1 MFERALICTD
11 LFDGLHRLVHC
22 VPHLAL
28 SGLKQVIFLHSI
40 PVWEQP
46 TLATVDQGKIDAA
59 QEKLAPA
66 LANIPD
72 GMTVIVEISNRR
84 PVEAVQEILANHP
97 IDVILMGN
105 PMRGAVQEKLFGSTS
120 LAIAGITDIPLLIFR
135 PQLLSVYTLDE
146 LALRCQHLWK
156 HLLIPYDDSQDALYL
171 VDQIE
176 KYAQTRTPGSFEE
189 CLLVRVVE
197 NISRD
202 PKVTE
207 CRLNDARQELVSVQ
221 ARLEKLGLQVKIEV
235 RQGTPVLEVL
245 AAAED
250 DDISAIA
257 VATSHRS
264 NMLEWLAVRRINE
277 DILNQLWFPLLFF
290 SPKE

>member
-46 TLATVDQGKIDAA
+46 TLAAVDQGKIDAA
-59 QEKLAPA
+59 KEKLSPA

-84 PVEAVQEILANHP
+84 
-97 IDVILMGN
+97 
-105 PMRGAVQEKLFGSTS
+105 RSTS

-135 PQLLSVYTLDE
+135 PQLLSVYTRDE

-156 HLLIPYDDSQDALYL
+156 HLLIPYDGSPDAIYL
-171 VDQIE
+171 IEQIE
-176 KYAQTRTPGSFEE
+176 KYAQTRSPGSFEQ
-189 CLLVRVVE
+189 CLLLRVVE

-202 PKVTE
+202 PGVTE
-207 CRLNDARQELVSVQ
+207 CRLNDARQQLESVQ
-221 ARLEKLGLQVKIEV
+221 VRLEKLGLQVQSEV

-245 AAAED
+245 TAAEEN
-250 DDISAIA
+250 DISAIA

-277 DILNQLWFPLLFF
+277 DILHQLWFPLLFF
-290 SPKE
+290 SPKG

>member
-46 TLATVDQGKIDAA
+46 TLAAVPVWEQPTLAAVDQGKIDAA
-59 QEKLAPA
+59 KEKLSPA

-84 PVEAVQEILANHP
+84 PVDAVREILAHHS

-120 LAIAGITDIPLLIFR
+120 LAIAGYYQFI
-135 PQLLSVYTLDE
+135 
-146 LALRCQHLWK
+146 LAMNWPCAVS
-156 HLLIPYDDSQDALYL
+156 IS
-171 VDQIE
+171 
-176 KYAQTRTPGSFEE
+176 G
-189 CLLVRVVE
+189 
-197 NISRD
+197 NIY
-202 PKVTE
+202 
-207 CRLNDARQELVSVQ
+207 
-221 ARLEKLGLQVKIEV
+221 
-235 RQGTPVLEVL
+235 
-245 AAAED
+245 
-250 DDISAIA
+250 
-257 VATSHRS
+257 
-264 NMLEWLAVRRINE
+264 
-277 DILNQLWFPLLFF
+277 
-290 SPKE
+290 

>member
-11 LFDGLHRLVHC
+11 LYDGLHRLVHC

-40 PVWEQP
+40 PVWEQS
-46 TLATVDQGKIDAA
+46 TLASVDQAKINSA

-66 LANIPD
+66 LKNIPD
-72 GMTVIVEISNRR
+72 GMTVSVEISNRR
-84 PVEAVQEILANHP
+84 PVDAVQEILAHHP

-120 LAIAGITDIPLLIFR
+120 LAIASITAIPLLIFR

-156 HLLIPYDDSQDALYL
+156 HLLIPYDGSADAIYL
-171 VDQIE
+171 IEQIE
-176 KYAQTRTPGSFEE
+176 KYAQTCTPSSFDD
-189 CLLVRVVE
+189 CILVRVVE
-197 NISRD
+197 NVSRD
-202 PKVTE
+202 PSVTE
-207 CRLNDARQELVSVQ
+207 CRLNDARRELASVQ
-221 ARLEKLGLQVKIEV
+221 ARLEKLGLQVQIEV

-245 AAAED
+245 AAAAD

-264 NMLEWLAVRRINE
+264 NLLEWLAVRRINE
-277 DILNQLWFPLLFF
+277 DILHQLWFPLLFF

>member
-46 TLATVDQGKIDAA
+46 TLAAVDQAKIDAA
-59 QEKLAPA
+59 KEKLSPA

-84 PVEAVQEILANHP
+84 PVDAVREILAHHS

-135 PQLLSVYTLDE
+135 PQLLSVYTRDE

-156 HLLIPYDDSQDALYL
+156 HLLIPYDGSSDAIYL
-171 VDQIE
+171 IEQIE
-176 KYAQTRTPGSFEE
+176 KYAQTRSPGSFEQ
-189 CLLVRVVE
+189 CLLLRVVE

-202 PKVTE
+202 PGVTE
-207 CRLNDARQELVSVQ
+207 CRLNDARQQLESVQ
-221 ARLEKLGLQVKIEV
+221 VRLEKLGLQVQSQV

-245 AAAED
+245 TAAEEN
-250 DDISAIA
+250 DISAIA

-277 DILNQLWFPLLFF
+277 DILHQLWFPLLFF
-290 SPKE
+290 SPKG

>member
-1 MFERALICTD
+1 
-11 LFDGLHRLVHC
+11 

-46 TLATVDQGKIDAA
+46 TLAAVNQAKIDAA
-59 QEKLAPA
+59 KEKLSPA

-84 PVEAVQEILANHP
+84 PVDAVREILANHS

-120 LAIAGITDIPLLIFR
+120 LAIAGMTDIPLLIFR
-135 PQLLSVYTLDE
+135 PQLLSVYTRDE

-156 HLLIPYDDSQDALYL
+156 HLLIPYDGSPDAFYL
-171 VDQIE
+171 IEQIE
-176 KYAQTRTPGSFEE
+176 KYAQIRAPGSFEQ
-189 CLLVRVVE
+189 CLLLRVVE

-202 PKVTE
+202 PGVTE
-207 CRLNDARQELVSVQ
+207 YRFNDARRELEAVQ
-221 ARLEKLGLQVKIEV
+221 ARLEKLGLQVQSEV

-245 AAAED
+245 TAAEEN
-250 DDISAIA
+250 DISAIA

-277 DILNQLWFPLLFF
+277 DILHQLWFPLLFF
-290 SPKE
+290 SPKG

>member
-46 TLATVDQGKIDAA
+46 TLAAVDQGKIDAA
-59 QEKLAPA
+59 KEKLSPA

-84 PVEAVQEILANHP
+84 PVDAVREILAHHS

-135 PQLLSVYTLDE
+135 P
-146 LALRCQHLWK
+146 
-156 HLLIPYDDSQDALYL
+156 
-171 VDQIE
+171 
-176 KYAQTRTPGSFEE
+176 
-189 CLLVRVVE
+189 VE

-202 PKVTE
+202 PSVTE
-207 CRLNDARQELVSVQ
+207 YRLNDARRELESVQ
-221 ARLEKLGLQVKIEV
+221 VRLEKLGLQVQSQV

-245 AAAED
+245 TAAEE

-257 VATSHRS
+257 VATCHRS

-277 DILNQLWFPLLFF
+277 DILHQLWFPLLFF
-290 SPKE
+290 SPKG

>member
-11 LFDGLHRLVHC
+11 LLDGLHRLVHC

-46 TLATVDQGKIDAA
+46 TLATVDQAKVDAA
-59 QEKLAPA
+59 KQKLSLA
-66 LANIPD
+66 LENIPD
-72 GMTVIVEISNRR
+72 GMTVSVEISNRR
-84 PVEAVQEILANHP
+84 PVDAVQEILSHHA
-97 IDVILMGN
+97 IDVIFLCH

-120 LAIAGITDIPLLIFR
+120 LAIASITDIPLLIFR

-156 HLLIPYDDSQDALYL
+156 SLLIPYDGSADAIYL
-171 VDQIE
+171 IEQIE
-176 KYAQTRTPGSFEE
+176 KYASTRTPDSFED
-189 CLLVRVVE
+189 CILVRVVE

-202 PKVTE
+202 PSVTE
-207 CRLNDARQELVSVQ
+207 CRLNDARQELESVQ
-221 ARLEKLGLQVKIEV
+221 ARLEKLGLQVRLEV
-235 RQGTPVLEVL
+235 RLGTPVLEVL
-245 AAAED
+245 AVAAD

-264 NMLEWLAVRRINE
+264 NLLEWLAVRRINE
-277 DILNQLWFPLLFF
+277 DILHQLWFPLLFF

>member
-46 TLATVDQGKIDAA
+46 TLAAVDQAKIDAA
-59 QEKLAPA
+59 K
-66 LANIPD
+66 
-72 GMTVIVEISNRR
+72 
-84 PVEAVQEILANHP
+84 
-97 IDVILMGN
+97 
-105 PMRGAVQEKLFGSTS
+105 EKLFGSTS

-135 PQLLSVYTLDE
+135 PQLLSVYTHDE

-156 HLLIPYDDSQDALYL
+156 HLLIPYDGSPDAIYL
-171 VDQIE
+171 IEQME
-176 KYAQTRTPGSFEE
+176 KYAQTRAPGSFEQ

-202 PKVTE
+202 PSVTE
-207 CRLNDARQELVSVQ
+207 SRLNDARRELESVQ
-221 ARLEKLGLQVKIEV
+221 VRLEKLGLQVQSQV

-245 AAAED
+245 TAAEE

-257 VATSHRS
+257 VATCHRS

-277 DILNQLWFPLLFF
+277 DILHQLWFPLLFF
-290 SPKE
+290 SPKG